1 MVFKLEIETGVPGLP
16 LYKTAYTYFNVTQS
30 PLVPGFIKGS
40 VVKVTRGW
48 GQVIRLDVTKFS
60 IDPDDPSSRD
70 WNVTWWC
77 RRVDSDPPEQYKEY
91 YQQVNISF
99 PSLTSTLSLQDT
111 DNDGVMENFP
121 RYSKNDEQRI
131 PRPRDPIIIN
141 PPEGCFGF
149 GPGPM
154 KVSGTRLTL
163 NTSSFVT
170 YAQVYE
176 VGIVLSK
183 DVRESQVAVQID
195 VGVIPSPIVEI
206 DCASEGLCFPAT
218 GAIFINPTSRLALL
232 SSCTAECETG
242 DITYTWR
249 LTFPLLPST
258 TISNF
263 DLGMPAELET
273 TLCNP
278 DKMTTTTTTTVSTT
292 TSSSTTTT
300 TTTLPTAENL
310 NTATFTDN
318 VTNIVYAASTE
329 SNGNILVT
337 FDDAAPGELEVS
349 LNLTVCNR

>member
-1 MVFKLEIETGVPGLP
+1 MAST
-16 LYKTAYTYFNVTQS
+16 
-30 PLVPGFIKGS
+30 
-40 VVKVTRGW
+40 
-48 GQVIRLDVTKFS
+48 
-60 IDPDDPSSRD
+60 SST
-70 WNVTWWC
+70 V
-77 RRVDSDPPEQYKEY
+77 
-91 YQQVNISF
+91 
-99 PSLTSTLSLQDT
+99 SLQDT

-121 RYSKNDEQRI
+121 RYVKNDEQRI

-183 DVRESQVAVQID
+183 DVREAQVAVQID

-232 SSCTAECETG
+232 SSCVAECETG
-242 DITYTWR
+242 DIVYTWR
-249 LTFPLLPST
+249 LTFPKLPGT

-300 TTTLPTAENL
+300 TTTLPTAEIL

-329 SNGNILVT
+329 SSGNIIVT
-337 FDDAAPGELEVS
+337 FDDAAPGEFRVS
-349 LNLTVCNR
+349 V